1 MIAKMQEVLL
11 AGRQSDARRILAA
24 LQTAGVMH
32 IQPIDTASLAKDA
45 PELSTGGMK
54 GVEAEERRGL
64 ERRLARVESTVSELG
79 VDALSTVSN
88 GSVPPEAQW
97 DSFVESVARESNAL
111 SASRTQLENDST
123 LASSYSSI
131 VAALADMSGGLEYS
145 SRVALIPFT
154 LDPNA
159 KPGPAG
165 GGDLAS
171 LQAAL
176 SSTLADRFL
185 LETRNTGTLSAGLI
199 AVKVEER
206 DLARAALSKARIGE
220 LRLPGRFD
228 TMPYGDAAKELAR
241 VASSGS
247 RDLSGIRAQIEQ
259 LNKQHGASLSAIRD
273 ELRDRVGI
281 FDAHA
286 QGARGKYGFALR
298 GHVPVSGVPAL
309 EKALEP
315 YKESVVYSFHQADEH
330 HADQIPVKLEN
341 QPYVKNFE
349 FLLNVSSP
357 PRYGTFDPSW
367 IVSLFFP
374 FFFGFVI
381 ADIGLGLLF
390 LAAAGW
396 MRSRAAAG
404 GSLSLGFMGLNL
416 DSKTLNQVGY
426 VVLIM
431 SLWSI
436 LWGFL
441 TGEFFGTLG
450 EHFHWFYID
459 PGLYP
464 NAEHLVK
471 LAEEGKKNYGAIPIL
486 FPRVDPVFAP
496 TVLLTTIGFGIVY
509 LFWSWGLRAQLS
521 LKHKEMSH
529 FWEALGMLGG
539 MLGLVLLGR
548 VYLTGGNDFAALGN
562 FSNPLV
568 WLMLAG
574 FALFLVGAFLAKIPL
589 MVIEILSQGGNII
602 SFSRLFAVGLASAIL
617 ANLATDLGWGLGQS
631 YGIIGGILGIVVA
644 FIVHS
649 IAIALTLIGHVM
661 QPLRLHYVEFL
672 NPTGFY
678 ADPGPRYSPFK
689 RSRST
694 LEP

>member
-1 MIAKMQEVLL
+1 MQEVLL

-32 IQPIDTASLAKDA
+32 IQPIDTASLAKDT
-45 PELSTGGMK
+45 PELTTGGMK
-54 GVEAEERRGL
+54 GVDAEERRGL
-64 ERRLARVESTVSELG
+64 ERRLARVESTLSELG
-79 VDALSTVSN
+79 VDASSTLSNSAL
-88 GSVPPEAQW
+88 PAEAQW

-123 LASSYSSI
+123 LASSYAGI
-131 VAALADMSGGLEYS
+131 VAAFADMSGGLEYS
-145 SRVALIPFT
+145 NRVALVPFT

-165 GGDLAS
+165 GGDLTS

-185 LETRNTGTLSAGLI
+185 LETRPAGTLSAGLI
-199 AVKVEER
+199 AVKLEER
-206 DLARAALSKARIGE
+206 DMARAALSKARIGE

-228 TMPYGDAAKELAR
+228 AMPFADASKELAR

-247 RDLSGIRAQIEQ
+247 RDLAGIRGQ
-259 LNKQHGASLSAIRD
+259 LESMAKQHGSSLSQIRD

-315 YKESVVYSFHQADEH
+315 YRESVVYSFHQADEH
-330 HADQIPVKLEN
+330 HADEIPVKLEN

-381 ADIGLGLLF
+381 ADVGLGLLF

-396 MRSRAAAG
+396 MRSRAAKG

-450 EHFHWFYID
+450 EHLHWFYTSASM
-459 PGLYP
+459 YP
-464 NAEHLVK
+464 NAEIVRKPL
-471 LAEEGKKNYGAIPIL
+471 KK
-486 FPRVDPVFAP
+486 
-496 TVLLTTIGFGIVY
+496 
-509 LFWSWGLRAQLS
+509 
-521 LKHKEMSH
+521 E
-529 FWEALGMLGG
+529 
-539 MLGLVLLGR
+539 
-548 VYLTGGNDFAALGN
+548 
-562 FSNPLV
+562 
-568 WLMLAG
+568 
-574 FALFLVGAFLAKIPL
+574 
-589 MVIEILSQGGNII
+589 
-602 SFSRLFAVGLASAIL
+602 SRNTA
-617 ANLATDLGWGLGQS
+617 
-631 YGIIGGILGIVVA
+631 
-644 FIVHS
+644 
-649 IAIALTLIGHVM
+649 
-661 QPLRLHYVEFL
+661 
-672 NPTGFY
+672 
-678 ADPGPRYSPFK
+678 
-689 RSRST
+689 
-694 LEP
+694 